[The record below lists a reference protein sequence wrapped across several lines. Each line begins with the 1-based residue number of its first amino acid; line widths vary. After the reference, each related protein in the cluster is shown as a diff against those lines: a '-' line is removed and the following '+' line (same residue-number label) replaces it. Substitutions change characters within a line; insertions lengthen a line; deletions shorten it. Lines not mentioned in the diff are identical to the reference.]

1 MSLILEESVYHL
13 QGICMHH
20 PAARAFSMPQ
30 GDCYGE
36 RSTLVTLAF
45 RALVKNLHRHPCW
58 MHHFLAL
65 DRTANACLTQRSMFF
80 SVRCLSSKLQA
91 ISSDDPPFRQN
102 MAPPCSSQSCVT
114 LNRHFS
120 VSMKVDITIW
130 PCTHG
135 WRHHDMKPHRIRKA
149 TVAASS
155 FSEPMAARVFALIIG
170 VDQYKSSRIWN
181 LSSCVDDAQN
191 IKRWLLNDLHVPRD
205 QICILLDDKATKRAI
220 EDCFMSHLVSNAA
233 IEPGDAILVYFAG
246 HGSRLLAPEGWYNAS
261 CARVEM
267 LCPHDHDTRSWEGRV
282 SGITDW
288 SMHAMM
294 QELCS
299 VKGDNITLILDCCFS
314 PTPSRMNIRSRRCTR
329 WTPTVKVTSD
339 DLYAGLWR
347 GALGSNVNT
356 NGQGFCQRTAPTH
369 ITLLACGAGE
379 RAMEDK
385 EGGKFT
391 GALLEA
397 MGKAPIHYESQHA
410 ICAGQNYERTLSGIE
425 AGWARITKWN
435 NRPPFRIHLKKTCSS
450 FMQWWNLRRKLPSK
464 MEQMVSTGGLNIVR
478 VKKASHADVSLQR
491 LEKHIVVEHHDPL
504 IAANCPRIVHIPV
517 NDMALD
523 TDIIDAAARF
533 HLQLHRKNSHGLL
546 CDKLSMSLYRLD
558 GDEWSKAGDN
568 LLIEGRANL
577 SVEKGTIYSVVLENQ
592 SNIDLWPYLF
602 WMDASGYIISSV
614 YQPDPSIASAPL
626 AKRSHLQIGTGFTG
640 SEALSFNLLDND
652 EYSSGFLKLFVSTNY
667 VPMSIVEQGS
677 NMGSGDAVKSVASGA
692 EEPLPDLP
700 ETSKELWDTLVA
712 CVTIFRGEETV

>member
-1 MSLILEESVYHL
+1 
-13 QGICMHH
+13 
-20 PAARAFSMPQ
+20 
-30 GDCYGE
+30 
-36 RSTLVTLAF
+36 
-45 RALVKNLHRHPCW
+45 
-58 MHHFLAL
+58 
-65 DRTANACLTQRSMFF
+65 
-80 SVRCLSSKLQA
+80 
-91 ISSDDPPFRQN
+91 
-102 MAPPCSSQSCVT
+102 
-114 LNRHFS
+114 
-120 VSMKVDITIW
+120 
-130 PCTHG
+130 
-135 WRHHDMKPHRIRKA
+135 
-149 TVAASS
+149 
-155 FSEPMAARVFALIIG
+155 MAARVFALIIG

-191 IKRWLLNDLHVPRD
+191 IKRWLLDDLHVPRD

-246 HGSRLLAPEGWYNAS
+246 HGSRLMAPEGWYNAS

-267 LCPHDHDTRSWEGRV
+267 LCPHDHDTRSREGRV

-397 MGKAPIHYESQHA
+397 MGKAPIHCMAYGQLVTGLSLKDESQHA
-410 ICAGQNYERTLSGIE
+410 ICAGQNYERTLFDGAPFIPDSHFVSAFRSGTNVRIGAGAIHGVVLGTEFSMHGHNRRGSLNPILAVLHTFEVHPTWCFAHSKTPFRSGIE

-592 SNIDLWPYLF
+592 SNVDLWPYLF

-667 VPMSIVEQGS
+667 VPMNIVEQGS
-677 NMGSGDAVKSVASGA
+677 NTGSGEAVKSVASGA
-692 EEPLPDLP
+692 EAPSPDLP

-712 CVTIFRGEETV
+712 CVTIFRGEEIA